1 MQVNDIVLNS
11 EYILTTRSFM
21 KLSNFPR
28 LLACPFLRSFSANAI
43 APKQDNSCPRIT
55 GNNDICF
62 RFEIILMVHSTTFPS
77 LLALFA
83 AHFFQLFCKYNCT
96 VRSDDSCPRLFFSKE
111 KENISWYSLFFP
123 ILFQEHHCSSGKPRK
138 LAILL

>member
-1 MQVNDIVLNS
+1 
-11 EYILTTRSFM
+11 M

-62 RFEIILMVHSTTFPS
+62 RFEIILMVHSITFPQ
-77 LLALFA
+77 LL
-83 AHFFQLFCKYNCT
+83 CKYNCT

-111 KENISWYSLFFP
+111 KENI
-123 ILFQEHHCSSGKPRK
+123 
-138 LAILL
+138 

>member
-1 MQVNDIVLNS
+1 
-11 EYILTTRSFM
+11 M

-43 APKQDNSCPRIT
+43 AAKQDNSCPRIT
-55 GNNDICF
+55 GNNNICL

-83 AHFFQLFCKYNCT
+83 AHFSQLLCKYNCT
-96 VRSDDSCPRLFFSKE
+96 VRSDDSCPKLFFSKE
-111 KENISWYSLFFP
+111 KENISCYSLFSRFYFKN
-123 ILFQEHHCSSGKPRK
+123 IIVRLGSHGS
-138 LAILL
+138 

>member
-1 MQVNDIVLNS
+1 
-11 EYILTTRSFM
+11 M

-55 GNNDICF
+55 GNNNICL
-62 RFEIILMVHSTTFPS
+62 RFEIILMVHSTTFLS

-83 AHFFQLFCKYNCT
+83 AHFFQLLCKYNCT
-96 VRSDDSCPRLFFSKE
+96 VRSDDSCPKLFFSKE
-111 KENISWYSLFFP
+111 KRKYIYILRYLLLLAFFPDSISRTSLFVWEATEVSHPSLTAEISF
-123 ILFQEHHCSSGKPRK
+123 
-138 LAILL
+138 